1 MKRSTKITSIIIIF
15 FLIIAIVVIGRMMIE
30 NHFAKK
36 FSKRPPPGIIVTEV
50 IKINFSEKI
59 ESFGT
64 AISKKNKSFRVKRS
78 ELLKELD
85 LKEYVEKGDL
95 IVQLKD
101 ENIIAPFS
109 GVLGYRGITGDILD
123 SNNSIIITLDD
134 NSVIYSDL
142 KIPEIFA
149 NEIKKGLRV
158 TAKFSGNKDKIYN
171 GVVSAVSSRINA
183 ETRSLL
189 IRVKINNEDT
199 GLIPGSLLEVTVNY
213 NKRNS
218 LGIPDTSVML
228 EGDKT
233 YVYKVSEKNI
243 TNKTEV
249 KIGIRDSGYLEV
261 LSGLIEG
268 DSIVAEGLKKA
279 RPKGE
284 IKPIR
289 KN

>member
-15 FLIIAIVVIGRMMIE
+15 FLIIAIVVIGRIMIG

-50 IKINFSEKI
+50 AKINFSEKI

-64 AISKKNKSFRVKRS
+64 AVSKKNQSFRIKRS
-78 ELLKELD
+78 DLIKELE
-85 LKEYVEKGDL
+85 LKEYVAKGDL
-95 IVQLKD
+95 IVSLKD
-101 ENIIAPFS
+101 KNIIAPFS
-109 GVLGYRGITGDILD
+109 GILGYRGITGDILD

-149 NEIKKGLRV
+149 PVIKKGLSIK
-158 TAKFSGNKDKIYN
+158 AKFSGNKDKTYN
-171 GVVSAVSSRINA
+171 GKVYAISSRINA

-189 IRVKINNEDT
+189 IRVKIDNESAE
-199 GLIPGSLLEVTVNY
+199 LIPGSLLEVTVNF
-213 NKRNS
+213 NERNS

-243 TNKTEV
+243 TNKTEIQ
-249 KIGIRDSGYLEV
+249 IGIRNGGYIEV

-268 DSIVAEGLKKA
+268 EKIVAEGLKKI
-279 RPKGE
+279 RSKSE
-284 IKPIR
+284 IKPI
-289 KN
+289 KK